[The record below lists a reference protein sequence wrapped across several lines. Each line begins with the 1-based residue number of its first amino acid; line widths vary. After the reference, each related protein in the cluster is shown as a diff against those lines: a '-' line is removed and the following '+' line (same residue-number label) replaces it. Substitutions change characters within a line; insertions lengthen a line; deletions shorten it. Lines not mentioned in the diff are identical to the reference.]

1 MNFEFDSFWFTDG
14 GADAKQWMRRLGRR
28 MRLWHVTDR
37 GSRQT
42 GPAMTPI
49 LKQDSVELGCGNMD
63 LDGLWQIAEENGI
76 EAVVLES
83 HKNWIEK
90 DPVKSLELS
99 AKWLKER
106 C

>member
-1 MNFEFDSFWFTDG
+1 
-14 GADAKQWMRRLGRR
+14 
-28 MRLWHVTDR
+28 
-37 GSRQT
+37 
-42 GPAMTPI
+42 MTPI
-49 LKQDSVELGCGNMD
+49 LKQDSVELGSGNMD
-63 LDGLWQIAEENGI
+63 LEGLKGIALQNGI

-83 HKNWIEK
+83 HKNWIDK

>member
-1 MNFEFDSFWFTDG
+1 M
-14 GADAKQWMRRLGRR
+14 K
-28 MRLWHVTDR
+28 LWHVTDR
-37 GSRQT
+37 GSRQS

-49 LKQDSVELGCGNMD
+49 LKADSVELGTGNMD
-63 LDGLWQIAEENGI
+63 LEGLWKIAEENGV

-83 HKNWIEK
+83 HKNWIDK

-106 C
+106 F